1 MEGAYIRM
9 PYLTPLGTLSGMR
22 IKNENI
28 KDKTNR
34 YVSAIAPSGAIICK
48 CFDIKSPPLYLLY
61 YS

>member
-1 MEGAYIRM
+1 M

-34 YVSAIAPSGAIICK
+34 YPIIYPI
-48 CFDIKSPPLYLLY
+48 FHRI
-61 YS
+61 